1 MLEWLLPKHLEIDLN
16 DPEYM
21 EEFVWWMHNQESEHI
36 YQILKDEGFSRI
48 RNDPKEVD
56 ETVRVTFD
64 ENDLVKFEN
73 LLQQPGMKTKKLY
86 A

>member
-1 MLEWLLPKHLEIDLN
+1 MLEWLLPKNIEIDLN

-21 EEFVWWMHNQESEHI
+21 EEFVWWMHNRESEHI

-56 ETVRVTFD
+56 ETVGVTFD
-64 ENDLVKFEN
+64 ENELAKFEN
-73 LLQQPGMKTKKLY
+73 LLQQPGMKT
-86 A
+86 